1 LFSEH
6 VSGASIVFDL
16 DGTLVDTA
24 PDLVRALNEVVEP
37 EGLEPV
43 PVADVRAM
51 VGRGAR
57 VLIERA
63 YAAQGRHLQSD
74 DVDAH
79 VRRFIEV
86 YRGGIADRSQ
96 PFVGC
101 IEALDGLKAAG
112 ARLSVCTNK
121 PSELADL
128 LLRELDMERYFDRIV
143 GPERAPA
150 KKPDAA
156 HLFASV
162 DTGAKRIVLVGDSEP
177 DATCAKAAG
186 IPCILMAHGYS
197 EIPVGT
203 LGADRLLESFLELPD
218 ALEAVLTLRP

>member
-1 LFSEH
+1 MFSEH
-6 VSGASIVFDL
+6 VRGASIVFDL

-24 PDLVRALNEVVEP
+24 PDLVRALNAVVEP
-37 EGLEPV
+37 EGLEAV
-43 PVADVRAM
+43 PVSEVRAM

-63 YAAQGRHLQSD
+63 YAAQGHALQGE

-79 VRRFIEV
+79 VKRFIDV
-86 YRGGIADRSQ
+86 YREAIAERSQ
-96 PFVGC
+96 PFAGC

-112 ARLSVCTNK
+112 AKLSVCTNK

-128 LLRELDMERYFDRIV
+128 LLRELAMDVYFDRVV
-143 GPERAPA
+143 GPDRAPA

-162 DTGAKRIVLVGDSEP
+162 DAGAKPIVMIGDSEP

-186 IPCILMAHGYS
+186 VPVILMTHGYS

-203 LGADRLLESFLELPD
+203 LGADRLLDSFVELPD